1 MTERLYYEDATIL
14 EFDAEVMAVERQG
27 DRYMVAL
34 DRTAFY
40 PTSGGQQHD
49 LGDLNGVAVV
59 DVVEVNDGSIAH
71 VTEQPVGE
79 PGAKVQGRVDARRRR
94 QHCRQHTAQHI
105 LSQAFVRLFGY
116 ETVSVHL
123 GEEYGAVELDTG
135 RLDDEEFLKAE
146 EMSNK
151 IVRENR
157 PVTARLVGRDEAAAL
172 PLRKVPLD
180 KETIRVVA
188 IEDLDWS
195 ACGGTHC
202 RRTSE
207 VGVIKLVGREKMRGH
222 VLVKFLCGD
231 QALRDY
237 QERYQVTDELSRLLT
252 CNVTDLPEKVSGMD
266 TQARDLR
273 RKLAQAWRDLLPIR
287 ADAEATRIASQP
299 NSGVCVIEEDVPDLK
314 LAGELVGEVADRVR
328 QVVLMAHSGRLL
340 LATPAESTLHA
351 GDLARHL
358 AEQTGLRGGGSP
370 RLAQL
375 GGLEKEKLPEYRD
388 IVRRFLDDE

>member
-14 EFDAEVMAVERQG
+14 EFDAEVTAIERRG
-27 DRYMVAL
+27 ERYVVIL
-34 DRTAFY
+34 DRSAFY

-49 LGDLNGVAVV
+49 LGDINGVAVV
-59 DVVEVNDGSIAH
+59 DVVELDDGSIGH

-79 PGAKVQGRVDARRRR
+79 PGAQIHGRIDALRRR

-105 LSQAFVRLFGY
+105 LSQAFVQLFDY

-146 EMSNK
+146 EMSNE

-157 PVTARLVGRDEAAAL
+157 PVTARLVGREEAAGL
-172 PLRKVPLD
+172 PLRKVPSD

-202 RRTSE
+202 RRTAE
-207 VGVIKLVGREKMRGH
+207 VGMIKLVGREKMRGH
-222 VLVKFLCGD
+222 VLVKFVCGD

-237 QERYQVTDELSRLLT
+237 QERYRVTDELSRLLT
-252 CNVTDLPEKVSGMD
+252 CNVADLPEKIEDLDVQS
-266 TQARDLR
+266 RDLR

-287 ADAEATRIASQP
+287 ADAAATKITSQP

-314 LAGELVGEVADRVR
+314 LAGELVGKVADRVR

-340 LATPAESTLHA
+340 LATPAEGTIHA